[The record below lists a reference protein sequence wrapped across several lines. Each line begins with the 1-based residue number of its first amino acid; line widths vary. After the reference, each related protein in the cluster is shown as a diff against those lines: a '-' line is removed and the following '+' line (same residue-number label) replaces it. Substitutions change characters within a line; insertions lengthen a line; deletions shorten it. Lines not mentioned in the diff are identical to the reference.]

1 MDRRKLEAILS
12 NLLANAAKFTPAGG
26 AVRFAAAFEP
36 LSANQGLLRVV
47 VEDTGI
53 GIAAGEL
60 ERIFERFYQA
70 DASATRS
77 YEGSGIGLSL
87 VKELVALYGGEVKAA
102 STPGKGTTF
111 TVEIPLP
118 LAEPG
123 RKSRPSGNR
132 FPGECHGNA
141 RSHAPCCRR
150 QGAQPGC
157 PPVRTGAGGG
167 GPRRTEAVHYGGA
180 GGAVRR
186 AGSPNGLEGYRM
198 ALEGLP
204 DLIISDV
211 MMPGMD
217 GFTLCSTLKTD
228 PRTSHIPVVLL
239 TAKADAESKLA
250 GLETGAD
257 DYLTK
262 PFGLEELLLRVRNL
276 LESRRKLR
284 EKYGKQLTLNPKE
297 ITVTSTDAQF
307 LERALSIMETQMANP
322 DFDVEAFSREVAM
335 SRSQL
340 HRKLVALTGQG
351 PGDFIRTI
359 RLKRAAALLQS
370 QAGNV
375 SDVAYRVG
383 FTNLPYFSKAFR
395 EHFGQTPSS
404 TSAAEKPRH
413 RPKLPSRRPA
423 AVTEMPGK
431 ITAGR
436 ISGRGKNVILLLN
449 NPLPYFMMY
458 RYLPASPHLRP
469 YIQHY
474 VLTHLVMDKH
484 RPVPP
489 KPYPAKPQQ
498 GITFYIRSG
507 MVARVPH
514 TGLVQAYA
522 DTIVLGQHT
531 HRQTFQFAS
540 DYLMFHAE
548 FEPGALGRF
557 LGVPMPE
564 LLNTN
569 LDARLLLGPAVREV
583 NEQLAEVYAYADM
596 QRIVEDFLWQRI
608 RRMKDPLLLVDTLG
622 RLVLQNPHGFDLK
635 SLAGQACLS
644 PSQFQRRFARQVGVP
659 PKVYARLARFYKAFQ
674 VKKRAPHLDWLTV
687 ACQTG

>member
-1 MDRRKLEAILS
+1 
-12 NLLANAAKFTPAGG
+12 
-26 AVRFAAAFEP
+26 
-36 LSANQGLLRVV
+36 VV

-118 LAEPG
+118 LAEPAEKAVPAETASPENVTAMPEATPLAVG
-123 RKSRPSGNR
+123 DKEPSRAALPSVQVLVVEDHAELR
-132 FPGECHGNA
+132 QFITAALGEQYA
-141 RSHAPCCRR
+141 V
-150 QGAQPGC
+150 Q
-157 PPVRTGAGGG
+157 
-167 GPRRTEAVHYGGA
+167 EA
-180 GGAVRR
+180 
-186 AGSPNGLEGYRM
+186 PNGLEGYRM

-284 EKYGKQLTLNPKE
+284 EKFGKQLTLNPKE

-395 EHFGQTPSS
+395 EYFGQTPSEYARGVK
-404 TSAAEKPRH
+404 TQAGAEVTDP
-413 RPKLPSRRPA
+413 PARRP
-423 AVTEMPGK
+423 
-431 ITAGR
+431 
-436 ISGRGKNVILLLN
+436 
-449 NPLPYFMMY
+449 
-458 RYLPASPHLRP
+458 
-469 YIQHY
+469 
-474 VLTHLVMDKH
+474 
-484 RPVPP
+484 
-489 KPYPAKPQQ
+489 
-498 GITFYIRSG
+498 
-507 MVARVPH
+507 
-514 TGLVQAYA
+514 
-522 DTIVLGQHT
+522 
-531 HRQTFQFAS
+531 
-540 DYLMFHAE
+540 
-548 FEPGALGRF
+548 
-557 LGVPMPE
+557 
-564 LLNTN
+564 
-569 LDARLLLGPAVREV
+569 
-583 NEQLAEVYAYADM
+583 
-596 QRIVEDFLWQRI
+596 
-608 RRMKDPLLLVDTLG
+608 
-622 RLVLQNPHGFDLK
+622 
-635 SLAGQACLS
+635 
-644 PSQFQRRFARQVGVP
+644 
-659 PKVYARLARFYKAFQ
+659 
-674 VKKRAPHLDWLTV
+674 
-687 ACQTG
+687 